1 VARAPLRLTSS
12 NKEYQVPQSATSAV
26 TLQPGTILAK
36 RYRIEEVIGSGGY
49 ACVYRATDMDFG
61 YERAIKEVL
70 DNDPGVR
77 KQFRFE
83 AELLINTQIPNIPH
97 GYAIIEDRG
106 RLFLIMEFVRGKD
119 LEELLNDGLVHK
131 GRPLD
136 EASVLRWMIDICGAL
151 QELHTLRVPIIH
163 RDIKPA
169 NIKITPENRPVLID
183 FGLAKLQRTGNPTM
197 TAAQGVSPGF
207 APPEQYMAKGRT
219 DGRTDLYGLGA
230 TMYACLTGKDPAEA
244 PARLLAQTGA
254 GHGGAALVPPRRLNP
269 RISDLTDKI
278 IIRALELSPMHRQ
291 QSARQMRDELRAA
304 LAALEGAQDA
314 GGTSKRRA
322 VNAPDDSDKRP
333 MAARPEAGIE
343 PPSAKQPPVS
353 PAPRAAK
360 SPVIAPDQRGKPA
373 AMAPAQQRGA
383 KQPPQEQRGGL
394 GQYAP
399 PPPAAQ
405 MGRPLPL
412 PQAPV
417 NQQTGKQGA
426 LLQFPN
432 QMQGNL
438 ALDGQRSVAPPKGVA
453 APQTKVMPALTG
465 MSPVVKAPAGPRPW
479 INLGGDRISAFGK
492 FILTLSIIETLWGGA
507 VLSLGI
513 LAIARQGSP
522 VPLLEYGIV
531 WLTIAIIVSLFGGQ
545 ALSRPIHRQGAWR
558 NLRRGLQGTLFVLI
572 TLAAHF
578 VAAWGVVIF
587 NAAPASQSYMIA
599 AFILFGFLILLLGV
613 LSVINILK

>member
-1 VARAPLRLTSS
+1 
-12 NKEYQVPQSATSAV
+12 VPQSATSTA

-70 DNDPGVR
+70 DTDPGVR

-83 AELLINTQIPNIPH
+83 AELLINTQLPNIPH
-97 GYAIIEDRG
+97 GYAVVEDRG
-106 RLFLIMEFVRGKD
+106 RMFLVMEFVRGKD
-119 LEELLNDGLVHK
+119 LEELLNDSLVHK

-254 GHGGAALVPPRRLNP
+254 GTGGAALVPARRLNP
-269 RISDLTDKI
+269 RISEATDKI
-278 IIRALELSPMHRQ
+278 ITRALELSPMHRQ
-291 QSARQMRDELRAA
+291 QGARQMRDELRAA
-304 LAALEGAQDA
+304 LAVLEGAPDT
-314 GGTSKRRA
+314 GGASKRRA
-322 VNAPDDSDKRP
+322 AGPSEDSAKRP
-333 MAARPEAGIE
+333 AAARQAQTMDQ
-343 PPSAKQPPVS
+343 PSVKQPV
-353 PAPRAAK
+353 AGQGQRAAK
-360 SPVIAPDQRGKPA
+360 GGGKGATGSP
-373 AMAPAQQRGA
+373 
-383 KQPPQEQRGGL
+383 QRGGA
-394 GQYAP
+394 QVFAP
-399 PPPAAQ
+399 PPPPAQ

-412 PQAPV
+412 PQTPM
-417 NQQTGKQGA
+417 NQANGKQGA
-426 LLQFPN
+426 AAYPKQAPN
-432 QMQGNL
+432 QVRGNL
-438 ALDGQRSVAPPKGVA
+438 ALQEPPRA
-453 APQTKVMPALTG
+453 APSQKGAPTPATKVMPAMPAATAL
-465 MSPVVKAPAGPRPW
+465 SPVVKAPAGPRPV
-479 INLGGDRISAFGK
+479 INFGGPKISGFGK
-492 FILTLSIIETLWGGA
+492 LILSLSAIETLWGAA

-513 LAIARQGSP
+513 LAIARQGEQ
-522 VPLLEYGIV
+522 VPLMEYGIV
-531 WLTIAIIVSLFGGQ
+531 WLAIAVLVSLVGGQ
-545 ALSRPIHRQGAWR
+545 ALSRPIQRQGAWN
-558 NLRRGLQGTLFVLI
+558 NLRRGFQGTLFVLI
-572 TLAAHF
+572 ALAAHA
-578 VAAWGVVIF
+578 VAVWGVILF
-587 NAAPASQSYMIA
+587 NAAGTSQSYMIA
-599 AFILFGFLILLLGV
+599 AFILFGFLTFLLGV
-613 LSVINILK
+613 LSVINMLK